1 MGQKVNPVMFRLAL
15 NKDWSSKWF
24 AGKKRYKDLLA
35 ADLKIRNFIMVK
47 LKPAG
52 VSRVIIERSI
62 NKLNVTL
69 FVSRPGMVIGRSGSG
84 IEEVR
89 KSLEKIVDQ
98 KVSID
103 VEEIKRPDL
112 SPYLVARGIADQIEK
127 RFPVKRA
134 MAQAA
139 DRVMR
144 SGAKGVKIIC
154 AGRLGG
160 ADIARSEKKV
170 LGSIP
175 LHTLRANIDFAAV
188 PAKTLTAGVVGVKV
202 WIYKPETKED

>member
-1 MGQKVNPVMFRLAL
+1 ME
-15 NKDWSSKWF
+15 
-24 AGKKRYKDLLA
+24 
-35 ADLKIRNFIMVK
+35 K
-47 LKPAG
+47 LKPSG
-52 VSRVIIERSI
+52 VSRVVIERSI
-62 NKLNVTL
+62 NKINVTI
-69 FVSRPGMVIGRSGSG
+69 FVSRPGMVIGRSGAG
-84 IEEVR
+84 IEELR

-98 KVSID
+98 KISIN

-112 SPYLVARGIADQIEK
+112 SAYLVGRGIADQIEK

-144 SGAKGVKIIC
+144 SGAKGVKIVC

-170 LGSIP
+170 IGSIP
-175 LHTLRANIDFAAV
+175 LHTLRADIDFASV

-202 WIYKPETKED
+202 WIYKPEKGES